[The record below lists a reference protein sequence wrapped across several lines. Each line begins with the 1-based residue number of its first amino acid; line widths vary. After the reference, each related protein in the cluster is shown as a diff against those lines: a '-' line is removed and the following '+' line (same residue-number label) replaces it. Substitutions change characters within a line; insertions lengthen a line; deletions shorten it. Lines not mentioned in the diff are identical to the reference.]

1 MLRPRFAPRA
11 AQTSER
17 SGALTANAGIGKNP
31 LRGVARFNM
40 KKAKITS
47 ACECQ
52 ARLTA
57 ELNEHK
63 QVIAGFARDIRRK
76 QTLPAPAHSI
86 GAQHAIFDVAWAC
99 PFCTRNTLR
108 PFHTSGLAWTSA
120 DANPAAAR

>member
-1 MLRPRFAPRA
+1 MHRK
-11 AQTSER
+11 R
-17 SGALTANAGIGKNP
+17 SRALTANAGIGKNP
-31 LRGVARFNM
+31 LRGVACFNM

-52 ARLTA
+52 ARLIA

-63 QVIAGFARDIRRK
+63 LVISGFARDIRRK

-86 GAQHAIFDVAWAC
+86 GAHQEIFDVAWAC

-108 PFHTSGLAWTSA
+108 PFHTSGLAWVST
-120 DANPAAAR
+120 DTTQPAAR